1 MSNVSIRNRIKSS
14 QDILEIKNSGKS
26 FSDSN
31 LVLIVKPNNLGFSR
45 YTAIASKAV
54 GGAVS
59 RNRCKRRLRNRAD
72 RMLEMIPCGIDF
84 LLIARLP
91 LLQVSPLEL
100 DRSMTKLFKRAG
112 LLEV

>member
-1 MSNVSIRNRIKSS
+1 MSNVSPRNRIKSS

-31 LVLIVKPNNLGFSR
+31 LVLIVKPNDLDFSR
-45 YTAIASKAV
+45 YAAIASKAV

-59 RNRCKRRLRNRAD
+59 RNRCKRRMRSRAD
-72 RMLEMIPCGIDF
+72 SFLSEIPSGIDF

-91 LLQVSPLEL
+91 LLHVSPL
-100 DRSMTKLFKRAG
+100 DVDHSIIKLFKRAG
-112 LLEV
+112 LLEN

>member
-14 QDILEIKNSGKS
+14 QDILEIKNSGES

-31 LVLIVKPNNLGFSR
+31 LVLIVKPNNLGYSR

-59 RNRCKRRLRNRAD
+59 RNRCKRRIRNRAD
-72 RMLEMIPCGIDF
+72 RMINRIPSGVDF

-91 LLQVSPLEL
+91 LLHVSPLEL
-100 DRSMTKLFKRAG
+100 DHSISKLFRRAG